1 MWFKCRKC
9 GFIFTRSQEPDLCV
23 DCGAEYSLEEPTQEE
38 IELHKK
44 KLEQVRQEDWNRKDY
59 LDK

>member
-1 MWFKCRKC
+1 MWFKCKKC
-9 GFIFTRSQEPDLCV
+9 GFIFTRTQEPDLCV
-23 DCGAEYSLEEPTQEE
+23 DCGVEYSLIPPTQEE

-44 KLEQVRQEDWNRKDY
+44 KLEEVRKEDWNTKDY